1 MIQNRLFIIILT
13 LVTVITAWAQK
24 HTEFVGVP
32 LSKEPA
38 EVVAELR
45 NQGLQQRG
53 SNDLSGRIAGI
64 NVWLHIEAAKD
75 SAGCSHLLL
84 TTQHQQGR
92 SQQEDYVALMRWMQQ
107 RYGKPTW
114 ESTVRAHR
122 FARWYVDYDKDI
134 VMIANAQSSVEIWF
148 YENHQVRNIDY
159 YAILKYCER
168 HPSDD
173 VPFYTAEDCVTW
185 KSTAPVVVAKKKVT
199 KKHRRSRQH
208 SKRAKT
214 KRRRRR

>member
-84 TTQHQQGR
+84 TTQHQQGGLCGTDEMDAAALWQTYLGIDGAR
-92 SQQEDYVALMRWMQQ
+92 SSLCPMVCGLRQ
-107 RYGKPTW
+107 G
-114 ESTVRAHR
+114 
-122 FARWYVDYDKDI
+122 
-134 VMIANAQSSVEIWF
+134 
-148 YENHQVRNIDY
+148 
-159 YAILKYCER
+159 YC
-168 HPSDD
+168 DD
-173 VPFYTAEDCVTW
+173 C
-185 KSTAPVVVAKKKVT
+185 
-199 KKHRRSRQH
+199 
-208 SKRAKT
+208 
-214 KRRRRR
+214 